1 MPKATV
7 PALPLSGIF
16 AVIKPSGPTSMS
28 LLTRLK
34 PLFSS
39 SKLFVPE
46 AELDMPRM
54 GSKYPGATP
63 TTDKKQKKKPNWKKI
78 SKRYVKLGSGGTLD
92 PLADGV
98 LGSSVFAITILPW
111 NKSHIPWQ
119 SLEWGPERR
128 LWGSSSNAQ
137 RSTLEK
143 IFTSVINSSYE

>member
-46 AELDMPRM
+46 SELDKTRM

-98 LGSSVFAITILPW
+98 LGSSVFRYHYFTMEQV
-111 NKSHIPWQ
+111 SHTMAVI
-119 SLEWGPERR
+119 GV
-128 LWGSSSNAQ
+128 GSGTKALGQFIECTKVHSGKN
-137 RSTLEK
+137 
-143 IFTSVINSSYE
+143 FH